1 MEPQNS
7 DDSCDSEEE
16 QDIVRPL
23 NESMYIIK
31 NIDTGESI
39 DIRAMNKENFIQDL
53 SRMVENEDYDDFY
66 SLQRKLNERLWT
78 AVETNDYQHVEA
90 LLTPCQIDRGMVA
103 DVSALGLHDYTALH
117 FAADSGSAESV
128 EVVLRIGH
136 KVFLDARTFSYRTP
150 LILAVV

>member
-1 MEPQNS
+1 MEQQIS
-7 DDSCDSEEE
+7 EDSFDSEEE

-78 AVETNDYQHVEA
+78 AVETNDY
-90 LLTPCQIDRGMVA
+90 
-103 DVSALGLHDYTALH
+103 
-117 FAADSGSAESV
+117 
-128 EVVLRIGH
+128 
-136 KVFLDARTFSYRTP
+136 
-150 LILAVV
+150 